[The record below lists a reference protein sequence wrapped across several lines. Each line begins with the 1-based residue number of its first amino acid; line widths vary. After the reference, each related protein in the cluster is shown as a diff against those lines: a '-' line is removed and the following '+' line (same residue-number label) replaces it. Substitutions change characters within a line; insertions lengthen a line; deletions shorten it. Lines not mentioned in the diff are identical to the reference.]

1 MKKLLIISIG
11 LISILSA
18 NGAAEL
24 FKSKCAICHPLQAKD
39 KSSLKGPPIGKVM
52 MQVKNSFPKKEDGV
66 VFIKDFSL
74 NPDPKKTI
82 CPSIDLFG
90 VMPSQKGV
98 VSKEELDEIANYLYD
113 TFPTKMMKKK
123 MLQEV
128 GDFTFEDIDS
138 NKDGFI
144 TKEEFNNFRGKK
156 DNIDPKKFKYDYFFK
171 RIDTN
176 NDGKWDKEEF
186 KVFEQMMKGKKN

>member
-18 NGAAEL
+18 NSAQEL
-24 FKSKCAICHPLQAKD
+24 FKSKCAMCHPVKFKD
-39 KSSLKGPPIGKVM
+39 KSSLIGPPIGKVM
-52 MQVKNSFPKKEDGV
+52 MQVKNSFPKKENGV
-66 VFIKDFSL
+66 AFIKDFSI

-98 VSKEELDEIANYLYD
+98 VSQKELDEIANYLYD
-113 TFPTKMMKKK
+113 NFPTDMMKKK

-128 GDFTFEDIDS
+128 GNFKLEDIDS
-138 NKDGFI
+138 NKDGYI
-144 TKEEFNNFRGKK
+144 TREEFNNFRGKK
-156 DNIDPKKFKYDYFFK
+156 DKIDPKKFKYDYFFK
-171 RIDTN
+171 RIDAN
-176 NDGKWDKEEF
+176 SDGKWDKEEF
-186 KVFEQMMKGKKN
+186 KVFEQMMKGKKK